1 MHVKI
6 VAFRSSCNYRK
17 NAWSLGQ
24 ILKNMKKISVLILI
38 ALSIS
43 VYPSF
48 AQETETRAVGAFT
61 GVKAEEGIDV
71 YLKKGDK
78 ESARI
83 EVSGTDPSNIITEIS
98 GSYLKI
104 HMKDGRFRDVDAKVY
119 VTYVKLNKLSASSAG
134 NIYSTGSI
142 KGTTMDISAS
152 SAGSIEITIE
162 LESADVSASSA
173 GDVELKGKVARLSAD
188 ASSAGEVDAYDLEA
202 QQVEAEASSGGQ
214 VKINVSQNLT
224 AHASSGGSIRYR
236 GNPDKSITNS
246 SSGGSVKKF

>member
-1 MHVKI
+1 M
-6 VAFRSSCNYRK
+6 
-17 NAWSLGQ
+17 
-24 ILKNMKKISVLILI
+24 KNMKKVSLLILI

-43 VYPSF
+43 LNPVF
-48 AQETETRAVGAFT
+48 AQQTETRAIGAFT

-119 VTYVKLNKLSASSAG
+119 VTYVRLSKLSASSAG
-134 NIYSTGSI
+134 NIYSNGSI
-142 KGTTMDISAS
+142 KAGAMAISAS
-152 SAGSIEITIE
+152 SAGSIEIT
-162 LESADVSASSA
+162 LEAETAEVTASSA
-173 GDVELKGKVARLSAD
+173 GDVELKGKVTKLTAD
-188 ASSAGEVDAYDLEA
+188 AASAGEVDAYDLEA
-202 QQVEAEASSGGQ
+202 EQVVAEASSGGQ
-214 VKINVSQNLT
+214 VKINVSQNLI
-224 AHASSGGSIRYR
+224 ANASSGGSIRYR
-236 GNPDKSITNS
+236 GNPDKSITKS